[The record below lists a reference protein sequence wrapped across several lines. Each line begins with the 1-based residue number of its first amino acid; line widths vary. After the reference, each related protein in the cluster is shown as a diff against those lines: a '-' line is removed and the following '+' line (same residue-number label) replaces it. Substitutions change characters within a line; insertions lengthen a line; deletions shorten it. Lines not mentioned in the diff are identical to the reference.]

1 MATIIKQTQ
10 VDAPAEAVWAK
21 LVDTSTYGEWLST
34 HVEYPGG
41 PPELAEGAT
50 FKEKVTIMGM
60 PGEVDWTVTRF
71 EPGSA
76 VEMEGTGPM
85 ATTLR
90 AAYRVES
97 NGDGTMVT
105 FESEFGGAA
114 LAAMAQPLESASS
127 AALETSLEQ
136 LKASIA

>member
-1 MATIIKQTQ
+1 MATIIKQTE
-10 VDAPAEAVWAK
+10 VDAPADAVWAK
-21 LVDTSTYGEWLST
+21 LTDTSSYGDWLST
-34 HVEYPGG
+34 HVGYPDG

-60 PGEVDWTVTRF
+60 PGEVDWTVTKF

-85 ATTLR
+85 GTKLN

-97 NGDGTMVT
+97 NGGGTTVT
-105 FESEFGGAA
+105 FESGFEGAA
-114 LAAMAQPLESASS
+114 LAAMAQPLEAASN
-127 AALETSLEQ
+127 AALEKSLDQ
-136 LKASIA
+136 LKAAIA